1 MRLQPQ
7 TYTIFLRFYGIY
19 PLNFSERGYIP
30 IKPKDRI
37 KETKMQNSITVIAEV
52 NTLEAE
58 GFALAKEWKAIS
70 KADKARFT
78 KSTKADGFDTRL
90 GKLMFALKQE
100 ANGRISTDRLKE
112 CGINTIDKRRRSE
125 ALWFVENE
133 TEARAFVQSSKKGF
147 TSLTALQ
154 AAMFK
159 SAKADKTPE
168 QPEADTESNVGLDEP
183 EVQVKEVKAFT
194 EMSAEDIAFEALLQ
208 CEVNKIPVKEFM
220 LALKG
225 QLEMIDETQAVA

>member
-1 MRLQPQ
+1 MSNQIVAQ
-7 TYTIFLRFYGIY
+7 
-19 PLNFSERGYIP
+19 
-30 IKPKDRI
+30 
-37 KETKMQNSITVIAEV
+37 IAEI

-100 ANGRISTDRLKE
+100 SEGRIPSARLKE
-112 CGINTIDKRRRSE
+112 CGINSIDKRRRSE

-133 TEARAFVQSSKKGF
+133 TEARQFIQASKQGF

-154 AAMFK
+154 AAMRK
-159 SAKADKTPE
+159 SAKADETPE

-183 EVQVKEVKAFT
+183 QVQVEEVKAFT
-194 EMSAEDIAFEALLQ
+194 NMSAEDIAFEALLQ
-208 CEVNKIPVKEFM
+208 CETNQIPVEEFM
-220 LALKG
+220 LALKE
-225 QLEMIDETQAVA
+225 QLVMLDKAVA

>member
-1 MRLQPQ
+1 MTNQ
-7 TYTIFLRFYGIY
+7 
-19 PLNFSERGYIP
+19 
-30 IKPKDRI
+30 
-37 KETKMQNSITVIAEV
+37 ITAQIAEIS
-52 NTLEAE
+52 TLEAE

-100 ANGRISTDRLKE
+100 SEGRIPSARLKE
-112 CGINTIDKRRRSE
+112 CGSNSIDKRRRSE

-133 TEARAFVQSSKKGF
+133 DAARDFIKASKKGF

-154 AAMFK
+154 AAMRK
-159 SAKADKTPE
+159 SAKADETPE

-183 EVQVKEVKAFT
+183 QVQVEEVKAFT
-194 EMSAEDIAFEALLQ
+194 NMSAEDIAFEALLQ
-208 CEVNKIPVKEFM
+208 CETNQIPLQEFM
-220 LALKG
+220 LALKE
-225 QLEMIDETQAVA
+225 QLVMLDKAVA

>member
-1 MRLQPQ
+1 MSNQIVAQ
-7 TYTIFLRFYGIY
+7 
-19 PLNFSERGYIP
+19 
-30 IKPKDRI
+30 
-37 KETKMQNSITVIAEV
+37 IAEI

-100 ANGRISTDRLKE
+100 SEGRIPSARLKE
-112 CGINTIDKRRRSE
+112 CGINSIDKRRRSE

-133 TEARAFVQSSKKGF
+133 DAARDFIKASKKGF

-154 AAMFK
+154 AAMRK
-159 SAKADKTPE
+159 SAKADETPE

-183 EVQVKEVKAFT
+183 QVQVEEVKAFT
-194 EMSAEDIAFEALLQ
+194 NMSAEDIAFEALLQ
-208 CEVNKIPVKEFM
+208 CETNQIPVEEFM
-220 LALKG
+220 LALKE
-225 QLEMIDETQAVA
+225 QLVMLDKAVA

>member
-1 MRLQPQ
+1 MTNQIVAQ
-7 TYTIFLRFYGIY
+7 
-19 PLNFSERGYIP
+19 
-30 IKPKDRI
+30 
-37 KETKMQNSITVIAEV
+37 IAEI

-58 GFALAKEWKAIS
+58 GLALAKEWKSIC

-100 ANGRISTDRLKE
+100 SEGRIPSARLKE
-112 CGINTIDKRRRSE
+112 CGINSIDKRRRSE

-133 TEARAFVQSSKKGF
+133 TEARQFIQASKKGF

-154 AAMFK
+154 AAMRK
-159 SAKADKTPE
+159 SAKADETPE

-183 EVQVKEVKAFT
+183 QVQVEEVKAFT
-194 EMSAEDIAFEALLQ
+194 NMSAEDIAFEALLQ
-208 CEVNKIPVKEFM
+208 CETNKIPVEEFM
-220 LALKG
+220 LALKE
-225 QLEMIDETQAVA
+225 QLVMLDKAVA

>member
-1 MRLQPQ
+1 MTNQIA
-7 TYTIFLRFYGIY
+7 TI
-19 PLNFSERGYIP
+19 S
-30 IKPKDRI
+30 
-37 KETKMQNSITVIAEV
+37 AEI

-100 ANGRISTDRLKE
+100 ANGRITSQRLKD

-133 TEARAFVQSSKKGF
+133 DAARNFVQSSKKGF

-154 AAMFK
+154 AAMRK
-159 SAKADKTPE
+159 SAKADKTHE

-208 CEVNKIPVKEFM
+208 CETNQIPVKEFM

-225 QLEMIDETQAVA
+225 QLEMLDETQAVA

>member
-1 MRLQPQ
+1 MSNQIVAQ
-7 TYTIFLRFYGIY
+7 
-19 PLNFSERGYIP
+19 
-30 IKPKDRI
+30 
-37 KETKMQNSITVIAEV
+37 IAEI

-90 GKLMFALKQE
+90 GQLMFALKQE
-100 ANGRISTDRLKE
+100 SEGRIPSARLKE
-112 CGINTIDKRRRSE
+112 CGINSIDKRRRSE

-133 TEARAFVQSSKKGF
+133 TEARQFIQASKKGF

-154 AAMFK
+154 AAMRK
-159 SAKADKTPE
+159 SAKADETPE

-183 EVQVKEVKAFT
+183 QVQVEEVKAFT
-194 EMSAEDIAFEALLQ
+194 NMSAEDIAFEALLQ
-208 CEVNKIPVKEFM
+208 CETNQIPVEEFM
-220 LALKG
+220 LALKE
-225 QLEMIDETQAVA
+225 QLVMLDKAVA

>member
-1 MRLQPQ
+1 MTNQIV
-7 TYTIFLRFYGIY
+7 TI
-19 PLNFSERGYIP
+19 S
-30 IKPKDRI
+30 
-37 KETKMQNSITVIAEV
+37 AEI

-58 GFALAKEWKAIS
+58 GFALAKEWKSIC

-100 ANGRISTDRLKE
+100 ANGRIPSARLKD

-133 TEARAFVQSSKKGF
+133 DAARNFVQASKKGF

-154 AAMFK
+154 AAMR
-159 SAKADKTPE
+159 KAEKASEPKAETHDEPK
-168 QPEADTESNVGLDEP
+168 ADTESNVGLEEP
-183 EVQVKEVKAFT
+183 KVLEVKAFT

-220 LALKG
+220 LALKS
-225 QLEMIDETQAVA
+225 QLEILDETQAVA

>member
-1 MRLQPQ
+1 MPNQ
-7 TYTIFLRFYGIY
+7 IVA
-19 PLNFSERGYIP
+19 
-30 IKPKDRI
+30 
-37 KETKMQNSITVIAEV
+37 QNAEI

-58 GFALAKEWKAIS
+58 GFALAKEWKSIS

-100 ANGRISTDRLKE
+100 SEGRIQSARLKE
-112 CGINTIDKRRRSE
+112 CGINGIDKRRRSE

-133 TEARAFVQSSKKGF
+133 QECRAFIESSKKGF

-154 AAMFK
+154 AAMRK

-168 QPEADTESNVGLDEP
+168 QPKADTESNVGLDEP
-183 EVQVKEVKAFT
+183 KVQEKAEPKNAGDIALEAILQAELNNVSIADLQKAF
-194 EMSAEDIAFEALLQ
+194 EDAINLLREDESVPFDVAL
-208 CEVNKIPVKEFM
+208 
-220 LALKG
+220 
-225 QLEMIDETQAVA
+225 

>member
-1 MRLQPQ
+1 MTNQ
-7 TYTIFLRFYGIY
+7 
-19 PLNFSERGYIP
+19 
-30 IKPKDRI
+30 
-37 KETKMQNSITVIAEV
+37 ITAQIAEV
-52 NTLEAE
+52 STLEAE

-100 ANGRISTDRLKE
+100 SEGHIPSARLKE
-112 CGINTIDKRRRSE
+112 CGINSIDKRRRSE

-133 TEARAFVQSSKKGF
+133 TACRGFIQASKKGF

-154 AAMFK
+154 SAMRKAEK
-159 SAKADKTPE
+159 SAKADE

-183 EVQVKEVKAFT
+183 KVQIEEVKAFT
-194 EMSAEDIAFEALLQ
+194 NMSAEDIAFEALLQ
-208 CEVNKIPVKEFM
+208 CETNQIPVEEFM
-220 LALKG
+220 LALKE
-225 QLEMIDETQAVA
+225 QLVMLDKAVA